1 VVKMPESKWVYGSI
15 IGYFIAALFN
25 AILVVLKESN
35 ESVHDWIAGT
45 FGHHWVGHG
54 ILVLIV
60 FIIFTL
66 IGSAVGGGENL
77 SETKSNT
84 LILVAVAATI
94 ISVLI
99 IGGFMIMH
107 FFS

>member
-1 VVKMPESKWVYGSI
+1 MSESKWVYGSI

-35 ESVHDWIAGT
+35 ESVHDWITGT

-77 SETKSNT
+77 SESKVNT

-94 ISVLI
+94 ISFLI
-99 IGGFMIMH
+99 IGGFMVMH
-107 FFS
+107 FYS